1 MAPSDLTSELQYN
14 RTTKQ
19 EVMPVS
25 EYTEQIIELQRA
37 INSGAAWR
45 LEGSYGRA
53 AMDAITAGECML
65 GEDGHRDYWG
75 SYVPSR
81 NEVEEGTK
89 GSASYCWERA
99 STEAQDAHERLNAE
113 EVTS

>member
-1 MAPSDLTSELQYN
+1 MTSELQSK
-14 RTTKQ
+14 RTTNE
-19 EVMPVS
+19 EVVPVS
-25 EYTEQIIELQRA
+25 EYTEQIIELQRN
-37 INSGAAWR
+37 INSGTAWR

-81 NEVEEGTK
+81 YEVEDGTK
-89 GSASYCWERA
+89 GSASYCAERA
-99 STEAQDAHERLNAE
+99 SDEAQEAHRLLNAE
-113 EVTS
+113 EVAS